1 MNLCCGGVGCLPAAF
16 FPQIDELLVFAAWV
30 GGGGCGL
37 VSEEME
43 GGSVGLGAGCDIAR
57 RQTEGTEGTWSW

>member
-30 GGGGCGL
+30 GGGGDVGL

-43 GGSVGLGAGCDIAR
+43 GGWIGRGVI
-57 RQTEGTEGTWSW
+57 